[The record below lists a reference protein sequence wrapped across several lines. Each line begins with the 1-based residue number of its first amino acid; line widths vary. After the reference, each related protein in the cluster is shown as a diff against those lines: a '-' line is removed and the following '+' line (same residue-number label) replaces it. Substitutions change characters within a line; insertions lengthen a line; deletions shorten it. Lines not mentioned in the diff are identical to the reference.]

1 MKKIKFLL
9 TVIVVLAGTFVYVSC
24 QNSEIEPIEE
34 QESSQELK
42 GVQEYRAA
50 LINLS
55 NGVNSRSM
63 DEEPSQKDVETL
75 VEVSREFLIQN
86 DITSEDL
93 GIEDEEILAVVAMAL
108 LDYQKTVVDQPISR
122 TTAGGCVLEAL
133 GVREV
138 VNAVGKGAAKK
149 VAKVAA
155 KAVLKKAIPYVGWGF
170 FIYDYVACVVE

>member
-55 NGVNSRSM
+55 NGVNSIHGRRTFT
-63 DEEPSQKDVETL
+63 KRRRN
-75 VEVSREFLIQN
+75 VSR
-86 DITSEDL
+86 
-93 GIEDEEILAVVAMAL
+93 GI
-108 LDYQKTVVDQPISR
+108 S
-122 TTAGGCVLEAL
+122 
-133 GVREV
+133 
-138 VNAVGKGAAKK
+138 
-149 VAKVAA
+149 
-155 KAVLKKAIPYVGWGF
+155 
-170 FIYDYVACVVE
+170 

>member
-1 MKKIKFLL
+1 MKKKKLL
-9 TVIVVLAGTFVYVSC
+9 FTVIAMLAGIFVYVSC

-34 QESSQELK
+34 QESFQELK

-75 VEVSREFLIQN
+75 VEVSREFLFQN
-86 DITSEDL
+86 DITSEYL
-93 GIEDEEILAVVAMAL
+93 GIEDEELLAVVAMAL

-122 TTAGGCVLEAL
+122 TTVGGCVLEAI

-138 VNAVGKGAAKK
+138 VNAIGKNAVKK
-149 VAKVAA
+149 LQRLLQK
-155 KAVLKKAIPYVGWGF
+155 LP
-170 FIYDYVACVVE
+170 

>member
-1 MKKIKFLL
+1 MKKKKLL
-9 TVIVVLAGTFVYVSC
+9 FTVIAMLAGIFVYVSC

-34 QESSQELK
+34 QESFQELK

-63 DEEPSQKDVETL
+63 DEESSQKDVETL
-75 VEVSREFLIQN
+75 VEVSREFLFQN
-86 DITSEDL
+86 DITSEYL
-93 GIEDEEILAVVAMAL
+93 GIEDEELLAVVAMAL

-122 TTAGGCVLEAL
+122 TTVGGCVLEAI

-138 VNAVGKGAAKK
+138 VNAIGKNAVKK
-149 VAKVAA
+149 LQRLLQK
-155 KAVLKKAIPYVGWGF
+155 LP
-170 FIYDYVACVVE
+170 